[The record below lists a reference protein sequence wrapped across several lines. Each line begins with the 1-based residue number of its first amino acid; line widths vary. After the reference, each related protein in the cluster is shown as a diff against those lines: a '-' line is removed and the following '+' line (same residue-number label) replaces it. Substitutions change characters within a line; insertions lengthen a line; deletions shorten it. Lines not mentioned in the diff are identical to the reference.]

1 MIVKFLRWWGMG
13 SPLWRRLAAA
23 AVLGAAAF
31 VAAQVS
37 ALAGGNPVL
46 IFGLAGLAAVAM
58 IFFGFTLMMAR
69 ARGEHAYSPGWYRRF
84 QEQVHSA
91 R

>member
-1 MIVKFLRWWGMG
+1 MIVKFRRWWGTG
-13 SPLWRRLAAA
+13 SPLWRRLVAA
-23 AVLGAAAF
+23 AVFGAATF
-31 VAAQVS
+31 VGAQVS
-37 ALAGGNPVL
+37 ALAGGSPVL
-46 IFGLAGLAAVAM
+46 TFGLAGVTAVAM

-84 QEQVHSA
+84 HEQVHSA